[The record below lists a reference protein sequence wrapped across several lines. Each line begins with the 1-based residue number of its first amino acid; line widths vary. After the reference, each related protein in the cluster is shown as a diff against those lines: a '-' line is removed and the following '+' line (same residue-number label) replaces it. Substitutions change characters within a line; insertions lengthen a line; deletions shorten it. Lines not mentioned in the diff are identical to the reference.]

1 MKKDK
6 IFAKELIKVKPFKF
20 DENVVK
26 VFPDMI
32 SRSVP
37 GYDLIIHMIESI
49 TLTYVQENSNCYD
62 LGCSLG
68 ASTLS
73 MMHGIDK
80 KDCKIF
86 AIDNSYPM
94 IKKCKSYLDLYHSP
108 AEINVICAD
117 IQDIEI
123 ENASVVVMNFT
134 LQFIAPEYRQNIIQK
149 IFDGMKPGGVLILSE
164 KISFEDQEMQQLN
177 DNLHLNFKKQQ
188 GYSNLEI
195 SQKRSSLENVLIR
208 DTLDQQKSRILQ
220 AGFSTFEMWFRCYN
234 FVSMLAVK

>member
-6 IFAKELIKVKPFKF
+6 IYAKELIQVKPFKF
-20 DENVVK
+20 DENVVN

-37 GYDLIIHMIESI
+37 GYDLIIRMLESI
-49 TLTYVQENSNCYD
+49 TQKYIQENSNCYD

-80 KDCKIF
+80 KNCRII

-94 IKKCKSYLDLYHSP
+94 IQKCKSYLELYHSP
-108 AEINVICAD
+108 AEIDLICAD
-117 IQDIEI
+117 IQDISI

-134 LQFIAPEYRQNIIQK
+134 LQFINPENRAKIIQNI
-149 IFDGMKPGGVLILSE
+149 FNGMKPGGVLVLSE
-164 KISFEDQEMQQLN
+164 KIAFDDEKAQKLN
-177 DNLHLNFKKQQ
+177 DELHLNFKRQQ

-208 DTLDQQKSRILQ
+208 DSLEIHKHRILD